1 MRAQAKPHILHPAV
15 ILWMAAGL
23 AGFCILP
30 WYMLDDGFFSWRAR
44 QDEGRQA
51 AVVWLAPD
59 DHDYPW
65 HP

>member
-1 MRAQAKPHILHPAV
+1 MGTGPAV
-15 ILWMAAGL
+15 VPCTA
-23 AGFCILP
+23 
-30 WYMLDDGFFSWRAR
+30 LDDGFFSWRAR